1 MIAHA
6 DNITVRFGRNKIQLS
21 DNMAIEPEELY
32 GVVGAN
38 SFIV

>member
-6 DNITVRFGRNKIQLS
+6 GDITVRFGRNKILSS
-21 DNMAIEPEELY
+21 DNMAIEQEELY
-32 GVVGAN
+32 GVVSAN